1 MSDQLVGYRY
11 LFGIHMGVSRGPVD
25 ELVEIKVGDKAAW
38 RGSVTANSD
47 VAIDAYNLFGGEDG
61 EGGVQGTLTTMFGGP
76 TQTAP
81 SQLST
86 VLKTP
91 MPGFRRMFTVFF
103 DGIVTM
109 MNPYPKPW
117 KFRVRRALS
126 GWDGATWYPEKAV
139 ISLVR
144 PLSAGETEG
153 SSETKVISTAE
164 TLLVSRALLTDPWV
178 ITLSPPMGAP
188 TVFNVQYEYQGVS
201 GDTDYIV
208 GVSVPSDKYT
218 VVGNVVTID
227 PSYSLEGPTGAIQLN
242 YGFTVSYQYTQVTTD
257 PLGGL
262 GTGIIQ
268 AMNPAH
274 MIYEC
279 YTNREWGRGLPAS
292 SLDDASFRYAA
303 DKLFQERFGLCLA
316 WKRKDSI
323 QSFIQSVLDHIGAA
337 VYTDR
342 STAKLKLK
350 LIRSDYDPTLL
361 PLFDSENG
369 LLEISDAPVSASGPL
384 ITEVKVQYRD
394 PVTNEDRVVR
404 ASNIALLQAA
414 NGVTNSL
421 TREYKGLP
429 TQELASRIAKRDL
442 KTSGPG
448 MRKFSITLDRRGSKI
463 VPGGVIRVQDLSRGI
478 TDRVLRVGSVDYG
491 SPKDG
496 KIKVVAM
503 QDVFGLPA
511 AGYTA
516 MTPPQWTPPNARPCI
531 GEHVVFEM
539 PYRSIYRALNTA
551 DFNVV
556 PTSAAYLG
564 VLVQEG
570 NPMNLSYD
578 IAVRP
583 GLPVV
588 EDNPPDNSFLCGV

>member
-11 LFGIHMGVSRGPVD
+11 LFGIHMGVARAVD
-25 ELVEIKVGDKAAW
+25 EMVEIKVGDKAAW
-38 RGSVTANSD
+38 RGSVTSNGET
-47 VAIDAYNLFGGEDG
+47 AIDAYNLFGGEDG
-61 EGGVQGTLTTMFGGP
+61 EGGVQGTLTTLFGGP

-81 SQLST
+81 IALAS

-109 MNPYPKPW
+109 MSPYPKPW
-117 KFRVRRALS
+117 KFRVRRALT

-153 SSETKVISTAE
+153 SSETKTLTNAE
-164 TLLVSRALLTDPWV
+164 TVMGSRAVITDPFV
-178 ITLSPPMGAP
+178 ATISPPG
-188 TVFNVQYEYQGVS
+188 VFNSIIDVQYSYYHVV
-201 GDTDYIV
+201 GDTDYVETISLTPGQYTLV
-208 GVSVPSDKYT
+208 GNTLT
-218 VVGNVVTID
+218 VVPGI
-227 PSYSLEGPTGAIQLN
+227 PGPTVVPLTQQ
-242 YGFTVSYQYTQVTTD
+242 FTVSYFYDLTTVD

-292 SLDDASFRYAA
+292 ALDETSFKYAA
-303 DKLFQERFGLCLA
+303 DKLFEERFGLCLA
-316 WKRKDSI
+316 WKRRDSI
-323 QSFIQSVLDHIGAA
+323 ESFIQSILDHIGGV

-342 STAKLKLK
+342 STAKLRLK
-350 LIRSDYDPTLL
+350 LIRNDYLAETL
-361 PLFDSENG
+361 PLFDTDNG
-369 LLEISDAPVSASGPL
+369 LIEITDAPVGASGSL
-384 ITEVKVQYRD
+384 VTEVKVQYRD

-421 TREYKGLP
+421 SREYKGLP

-448 MRKFSITLDRRGSKI
+448 VRKYNITLDRRGSKI
-463 VPGGVIRVQDLSRGI
+463 VPGGVIRIQDLSRGV
-478 TDRVLRVGSVDYG
+478 TDRVLRVGAVDYG
-491 SPKDG
+491 SPQDG
-496 KIKVVAM
+496 RIKAVAM

-516 MTPPQWTPPNARPCI
+516 MVPPQWSPPNTRPCV
-531 GEHVVFEM
+531 GDRLVFEL
-539 PYRSIYRALNTA
+539 PYRSIYRALSA
-551 DFNVV
+551 AEFSVV
-556 PTSAAYLG
+556 PDTAAYLG
-564 VLVQEG
+564 VLVDEG
-570 NPMNLSYD
+570 TPMNLSYD

-583 GLPVV
+583 GLPET
-588 EDNPPDNSFLCGV
+588 EDNPPDDSYICGI